1 MSEDLSQAVPAVSAD
16 SEAVPPV
23 RAVDSDDPAVLRAKI
38 LKAKADRDK
47 ATEEKLAYKKQVQDM
62 ERQLSERDRQI
73 SAQKQQ
79 ELIEKEDYK
88 GLHAA
93 LKINLDDVSAERD
106 AWKEKFEQ
114 SEVQRQQDQIRV
126 SATNLF
132 AQSGVNMPEHL
143 MKILGENMRLDENGA
158 VVILAG
164 GVQVPLN
171 QHIQNLKAPGSGF
184 ENFFIGSGARGMS
197 ASGQASATSGQAS
210 WDSMSFSEQV
220 AIEMQDP
227 EKAARLK
234 AQG

>member
-1 MSEDLSQAVPAVSAD
+1 MSETSEQQPVAETQQPVAD
-16 SEAVPPV
+16 TRDYAAELELLKAQNHKIIGEK
-23 RAVDSDDPAVLRAKI
+23 RAVQKEL
-38 LKAKADRDK
+38 
-47 ATEEKLAYKKQVQDM
+47 EDM
-62 ERQLSERDRQI
+62 QRQLSER
-73 SAQKQQ
+73 KQN

-88 GLHAA
+88 GLHAD
-93 LKINLDDVSAERD
+93 LKTHFDSVSAERD

-114 SEVQRQQDQIRV
+114 SEVQRQQDQIRA

-132 AQSGVNMPEHL
+132 AQNGVNMPEHL
-143 MKILGENMRLDENGA
+143 MKILGDQMRLDENGA

-171 QHIQNLKAPGSGF
+171 QHIQTLKAPGSGF

-197 ASGQASATSGQAS
+197 AVGQASATSGQAS
-210 WDSMSFSEQV
+210 WDSMSFSERI
-220 AIEMQDP
+220 ALEMQDP

>member
-1 MSEDLSQAVPAVSAD
+1 MSETSEQQPVAETQQPVAD
-16 SEAVPPV
+16 TRDYAAELDALKAQNHKIIGEK
-23 RAVDSDDPAVLRAKI
+23 RAVQKEL
-38 LKAKADRDK
+38 
-47 ATEEKLAYKKQVQDM
+47 EDM
-62 ERQLSERDRQI
+62 QRQLSER
-73 SAQKQQ
+73 KQN

-88 GLHAA
+88 GLYAD
-93 LKINLDDVSAERD
+93 LKTNHDSVSAERD

-114 SEVQRQQDQIRV
+114 SEVQRQQDQIRA

-143 MKILGENMRLDENGA
+143 MKILGDQMRLDENGA

>member
-1 MSEDLSQAVPAVSAD
+1 MSETPEQNPAGEVQPPAEDKTDAMRIQLLEAKNLELKNEKQAV
-16 SEAVPPV
+16 
-23 RAVDSDDPAVLRAKI
+23 
-38 LKAKADRDK
+38 
-47 ATEEKLAYKKQVQDM
+47 KKRLDDM
-62 ERQLSERDRQI
+62 ERQLSER
-73 SAQKQQ
+73 KQN

-88 GLHAA
+88 GLYAD
-93 LKINLDDVSAERD
+93 LKTNHDSVSAERD

-114 SEVQRQQDQIRV
+114 SEVQRQQDQIRA

-143 MKILGENMRLDENGA
+143 MKILGDQMRLDENGA

-197 ASGQASATSGQAS
+197 AVGQASATSGQAS
-210 WDSMSFSEQV
+210 WDSMSFSERI
-220 AIEMQDP
+220 ALEMQDP

>member
-1 MSEDLSQAVPAVSAD
+1 MSESTEQNQAVEAQAQAGVTDQSAELLQRIQLL
-16 SEAVPPV
+16 EANN
-23 RAVDSDDPAVLRAKI
+23 AK
-38 LKAKADRDK
+38 LLDEKK
-47 ATEEKLAYKKQVQDM
+47 ATAKTNEDLQRELSKKHQD
-62 ERQLSERDRQI
+62 
-73 SAQKQQ
+73 
-79 ELIEKEDYK
+79 ELIEKEDFK

-114 SEVQRQQDQIRV
+114 SEVQRQQDQIRA

-171 QHIQNLKAPGSGF
+171 QHIQTLKAPGSGF

-197 ASGQASATSGQAS
+197 AVGQASATSGQAS

>member
-1 MSEDLSQAVPAVSAD
+1 MSETSEQQPVAETQQPVAD
-16 SEAVPPV
+16 TRDYAAELELLKAQNHKIIGEK
-23 RAVDSDDPAVLRAKI
+23 RAVQKEL
-38 LKAKADRDK
+38 
-47 ATEEKLAYKKQVQDM
+47 EDM
-62 ERQLSERDRQI
+62 QRQLSER
-73 SAQKQQ
+73 KQN

-88 GLHAA
+88 GLYAD
-93 LKINLDDVSAERD
+93 LKTNHDSVSAERD

-114 SEVQRQQDQIRV
+114 SEVQRQQDQIRA

-132 AQSGVNMPEHL
+132 AQNGVNMPEHL
-143 MKILGENMRLDENGA
+143 MKILGDQMRLDENGG

-171 QHIQNLKAPGSGF
+171 QHIQALKAPGSGF

-197 ASGQASATSGQAS
+197 AVGQASATSGQKS
-210 WDSMSFSEQV
+210 WDSLSFSEQV

>member
-1 MSEDLSQAVPAVSAD
+1 MSESTEQNQAVEAQAQAGVTDQSAELLQRIQLL
-16 SEAVPPV
+16 EANN
-23 RAVDSDDPAVLRAKI
+23 AK
-38 LKAKADRDK
+38 LLDEKK
-47 ATEEKLAYKKQVQDM
+47 ATAKTNEDLQRELSKKHQD
-62 ERQLSERDRQI
+62 
-73 SAQKQQ
+73 
-79 ELIEKEDYK
+79 ELIEKEDFK

-143 MKILGENMRLDENGA
+143 MKILGDQMRLDENGS

-171 QHIQNLKAPGSGF
+171 QHIQTLKAPGSGF

-197 ASGQASATSGQAS
+197 ASGQASATSGQKS
-210 WDSMSFSEQV
+210 WDSMSLSEKI

>member
-1 MSEDLSQAVPAVSAD
+1 MSESTEQNQAVEAQAQAGVTDQSAELLQRIQLL
-16 SEAVPPV
+16 EANN
-23 RAVDSDDPAVLRAKI
+23 AK
-38 LKAKADRDK
+38 LLDEKK
-47 ATEEKLAYKKQVQDM
+47 ATAKTNEDLQRELSKKHQD
-62 ERQLSERDRQI
+62 
-73 SAQKQQ
+73 
-79 ELIEKEDYK
+79 ELIEKEDFK

-143 MKILGENMRLDENGA
+143 MKILGDQMRLDENGS

-171 QHIQNLKAPGSGF
+171 QHIQTLKAPGSGF

>member
-1 MSEDLSQAVPAVSAD
+1 MSESTEQNQAVEAQAQAGVTDQSAELLQRIQLL
-16 SEAVPPV
+16 EANN
-23 RAVDSDDPAVLRAKI
+23 AK
-38 LKAKADRDK
+38 LLDEKK
-47 ATEEKLAYKKQVQDM
+47 ATAKTNEDLQRELSKKHQD
-62 ERQLSERDRQI
+62 
-73 SAQKQQ
+73 
-79 ELIEKEDYK
+79 ELIEKEDFK

-171 QHIQNLKAPGSGF
+171 QHIQTLKAPGSGF

>member
-1 MSEDLSQAVPAVSAD
+1 MSETPEQNPAGEVQPPAEDKTDAMRIQLLEAKNLELKNEKQAV
-16 SEAVPPV
+16 
-23 RAVDSDDPAVLRAKI
+23 
-38 LKAKADRDK
+38 
-47 ATEEKLAYKKQVQDM
+47 KKRLDDM
-62 ERQLSERDRQI
+62 ERQLSER
-73 SAQKQQ
+73 KQN
-79 ELIEKEDYK
+79 ELIEREDYK
-88 GLHAA
+88 GLHAD
-93 LKINLDDVSAERD
+93 LKTHFDSVSAERD
-106 AWKEKFEQ
+106 AWKEKYEQ
-114 SEVQRQQDQIRV
+114 SEVTRQQDQIRAN
-126 SATNLF
+126 ATNLF
-132 AQSGVNMPEHL
+132 AQNGVNMPEHL
-143 MKILGENMRLDENGA
+143 MKILGDQMRLDENGA

-197 ASGQASATSGQAS
+197 AVGQASATSGQAS

>member
-1 MSEDLSQAVPAVSAD
+1 MSETSEQQPVAETQQPVAD
-16 SEAVPPV
+16 TRDYAAELELLKAQNHKIIGEK
-23 RAVDSDDPAVLRAKI
+23 RAVQKEL
-38 LKAKADRDK
+38 
-47 ATEEKLAYKKQVQDM
+47 EDM
-62 ERQLSERDRQI
+62 QRQLSER
-73 SAQKQQ
+73 KQN

-88 GLHAA
+88 GLHAD
-93 LKINLDDVSAERD
+93 LKTHFDSVSAERD

-114 SEVQRQQDQIRV
+114 SEVQRQQDQIRA

-132 AQSGVNMPEHL
+132 AQNGVNMPEHL
-143 MKILGENMRLDENGA
+143 MKILGDQMRLDENGA
-158 VVILAG
+158 VVILVG

-171 QHIQNLKAPGSGF
+171 QHIQTLKAPGSAF

-197 ASGQASATSGQAS
+197 AVGQASATSGQKS
-210 WDSMSFSEQV
+210 WDSLSFSEQV

>member
-1 MSEDLSQAVPAVSAD
+1 MSETSEQQPVAETQQPVAD
-16 SEAVPPV
+16 TRDYAAELDALKAQNHKIIGEK
-23 RAVDSDDPAVLRAKI
+23 RAVQKEL
-38 LKAKADRDK
+38 
-47 ATEEKLAYKKQVQDM
+47 EDM
-62 ERQLSERDRQI
+62 QRQLSER
-73 SAQKQQ
+73 KQN

-88 GLHAA
+88 GLYAD
-93 LKINLDDVSAERD
+93 LKTNHDSVSAERD

-114 SEVQRQQDQIRV
+114 SEVQRQQDQIRA

-132 AQSGVNMPEHL
+132 AQNGVNMPEHL
-143 MKILGENMRLDENGA
+143 MKILGDQMRLDENGA

-210 WDSMSFSEQV
+210 WDSMSLSERV
-220 AIEMQDP
+220 ALEMQDP
-227 EKAARLK
+227 EKAARLQ

>member
-1 MSEDLSQAVPAVSAD
+1 MSESTEQNQAVEAQAQAGVTDQSAELLQRIQLL
-16 SEAVPPV
+16 EANN
-23 RAVDSDDPAVLRAKI
+23 AK
-38 LKAKADRDK
+38 LLDEKK
-47 ATEEKLAYKKQVQDM
+47 ATAKTNEDLQRELSKKHQD
-62 ERQLSERDRQI
+62 
-73 SAQKQQ
+73 
-79 ELIEKEDYK
+79 ELIEKEDFK

-171 QHIQNLKAPGSGF
+171 QHIQTLKAPGSGF

-197 ASGQASATSGQAS
+197 AVGQASATSGQKS
-210 WDSMSFSEQV
+210 WDSMSFSERI
-220 AIEMQDP
+220 ALEMQDP

>member
-1 MSEDLSQAVPAVSAD
+1 MSESTEQNQAVEAQAQAGVTDQSAELLQRIQLL
-16 SEAVPPV
+16 EANN
-23 RAVDSDDPAVLRAKI
+23 AK
-38 LKAKADRDK
+38 LLDEKK
-47 ATEEKLAYKKQVQDM
+47 ATAKTNEDLQRELSKKHQD
-62 ERQLSERDRQI
+62 
-73 SAQKQQ
+73 
-79 ELIEKEDYK
+79 ELIEKEDFK

-106 AWKEKFEQ
+106 AWKEKLEQ

-143 MKILGENMRLDENGA
+143 MKILGDQMRLDENGS

-171 QHIQNLKAPGSGF
+171 QHIQTLKAPGSGF

>member
-1 MSEDLSQAVPAVSAD
+1 MSETSEQQPVAETQQPVAD
-16 SEAVPPV
+16 TRDYAAELELLKAQNHKIIGEK
-23 RAVDSDDPAVLRAKI
+23 RAVQKEL
-38 LKAKADRDK
+38 
-47 ATEEKLAYKKQVQDM
+47 EDM
-62 ERQLSERDRQI
+62 QRQLSER
-73 SAQKQQ
+73 KQN

-88 GLHAA
+88 GLHAD
-93 LKINLDDVSAERD
+93 LKTHFDSVSAERD

-114 SEVQRQQDQIRV
+114 SEVQRQQDQIRA

-132 AQSGVNMPEHL
+132 AQNGVNMPEHL
-143 MKILGENMRLDENGA
+143 MKILGDQMRLDENGA

-171 QHIQNLKAPGSGF
+171 QHIQTLKAPGSGF

-197 ASGQASATSGQAS
+197 AVGQASATSGQKS
-210 WDSMSFSEQV
+210 WDSLSFSEQV

>member
-1 MSEDLSQAVPAVSAD
+1 MSETPEQNPAGEVQPPAEDKTDAMRIQLLEAKNLELKNEKQAV
-16 SEAVPPV
+16 
-23 RAVDSDDPAVLRAKI
+23 
-38 LKAKADRDK
+38 
-47 ATEEKLAYKKQVQDM
+47 KKRLDDM
-62 ERQLSERDRQI
+62 ERQLSER
-73 SAQKQQ
+73 KQN

-88 GLHAA
+88 GLHAD
-93 LKINLDDVSAERD
+93 LKTHFDSVSAERD

-114 SEVQRQQDQIRV
+114 SEVQRQQDQIRA

-143 MKILGENMRLDENGA
+143 MKILGDQMRLDENGA

-171 QHIQNLKAPGSGF
+171 QHIQTLKAPGSGF

>member
-1 MSEDLSQAVPAVSAD
+1 MSESTEQNQAVEAQAQAGVTDQSAELLQRIQLL
-16 SEAVPPV
+16 EANN
-23 RAVDSDDPAVLRAKI
+23 AK
-38 LKAKADRDK
+38 LLDEKK
-47 ATEEKLAYKKQVQDM
+47 ATAKTNEDLQRELSKKHQD
-62 ERQLSERDRQI
+62 
-73 SAQKQQ
+73 
-79 ELIEKEDYK
+79 ELIEKEDFK

-132 AQSGVNMPEHL
+132 AQSGVIMPEHL

-197 ASGQASATSGQAS
+197 ASGQASATSGQKS

-220 AIEMQDP
+220 AIEMLDDGTA
-227 EKAARLK
+227 ERLK
-234 AQG
+234 AQR

>member
-1 MSEDLSQAVPAVSAD
+1 MSETPEQNPAGEVQPPAEDKTDATRIQLLEAKNLELKNEKQAV
-16 SEAVPPV
+16 
-23 RAVDSDDPAVLRAKI
+23 
-38 LKAKADRDK
+38 
-47 ATEEKLAYKKQVQDM
+47 KKRLDDM
-62 ERQLSERDRQI
+62 ERQLSER
-73 SAQKQQ
+73 KQN
-79 ELIEKEDYK
+79 ELIEREDYK
-88 GLHAA
+88 GLHAD
-93 LKINLDDVSAERD
+93 LKTHFDSVSAERD

-114 SEVQRQQDQIRV
+114 SEVQRQQDQIRA

-143 MKILGENMRLDENGA
+143 MKILGDQMRLDENGA

-197 ASGQASATSGQAS
+197 AVGQASATSGQKS

>member
-1 MSEDLSQAVPAVSAD
+1 MSETSEQQPVAETQQPVAD
-16 SEAVPPV
+16 TRDYAAELELLKAQNHKIIGEK
-23 RAVDSDDPAVLRAKI
+23 RAVQKEL
-38 LKAKADRDK
+38 
-47 ATEEKLAYKKQVQDM
+47 EDM
-62 ERQLSERDRQI
+62 QRQLSER
-73 SAQKQQ
+73 KQN

-88 GLHAA
+88 GLHAD
-93 LKINLDDVSAERD
+93 LKTHFDSVSAERD

-114 SEVQRQQDQIRV
+114 SEVQRQQDQIRA

-132 AQSGVNMPEHL
+132 AQNGVNMPEHL
-143 MKILGENMRLDENGA
+143 MKILGDQMRLDENGG

-171 QHIQNLKAPGSGF
+171 QHIQALKAPGSGF

-197 ASGQASATSGQAS
+197 AVGQASATSGQKS
-210 WDSMSFSEQV
+210 WDSLSFSEQV

>member
-1 MSEDLSQAVPAVSAD
+1 MSETPEQQPVAETQQPVAD
-16 SEAVPPV
+16 TRDYAAELELLKAQNHKIIGEK
-23 RAVDSDDPAVLRAKI
+23 RAVQKEL
-38 LKAKADRDK
+38 
-47 ATEEKLAYKKQVQDM
+47 EDM
-62 ERQLSERDRQI
+62 QRQLSER
-73 SAQKQQ
+73 KQN

-88 GLHAA
+88 GLHAD
-93 LKINLDDVSAERD
+93 LKTHFDSVSAERD

-114 SEVQRQQDQIRV
+114 SEVQRQQDQIRA

-143 MKILGENMRLDENGA
+143 MKILGDQMRLDENGA

-197 ASGQASATSGQAS
+197 AVGQASATSGQKS

>member
-1 MSEDLSQAVPAVSAD
+1 MSETPEQNPAGEVQPPAEDKTDATRIQLLEAKNLELKNEKQAVKK
-16 SEAVPPV
+16 
-23 RAVDSDDPAVLRAKI
+23 RLDDL
-38 LKAKADRDK
+38 
-47 ATEEKLAYKKQVQDM
+47 
-62 ERQLSERDRQI
+62 ERQLSER
-73 SAQKQQ
+73 KQN

-88 GLHAA
+88 GLHAD
-93 LKINLDDVSAERD
+93 LKTHFDSVSAERD

-114 SEVQRQQDQIRV
+114 SEVQRQQDQIRA

-143 MKILGENMRLDENGA
+143 MKILGDQMRLDENGA